1 MRKVIHY
8 VFCTL
13 CMDCSGRAVSG
24 NRQDCNRQSMQ
35 LVQNAWLLGNG
46 LCLNAWT
53 MDTNE
58 VFQTAI
64 FLILFIR
71 NNERSP
77 GIDGKT
83 RKCLS
88 GIFYITVILS
98 TIPLV
103 TVV

>member
-1 MRKVIHY
+1 
-8 VFCTL
+8 
-13 CMDCSGRAVSG
+13 
-24 NRQDCNRQSMQ
+24 MQ